1 MSDVTVEGKTRES
14 FASRFGL
21 LMTLVG
27 VSVGLGNVWRFPYMA
42 GKFGGAAFVVF
53 YVFVVLIIGIP
64 GLMAEYALGRY
75 TQRGTFGAF
84 AKAGFPGGKGVGVWF
99 WLVTT
104 FAVGYYCNVIGWVL
118 WYTVVEL
125 LRGVGGVA
133 MNPGVILPPDAGFN
147 ATSFFLQLLCT
158 AAVMLACAI
167 VLVKGLK
174 QGIEKAS
181 SWIMP
186 AFYILFLILIIRSV
200 TLPGAGKGLIWYIGG
215 FRFKDLTG
223 YAMAASMGQV
233 IFSLSLGGTFMVVY
247 GSYLSKQTPLPRTAV
262 INGVGDTV
270 AALMAG
276 FAIFPA
282 VFAFGIEPASGPGLL
297 FFTLPK
303 VWQSMP
309 LGWLFAI
316 FFYAALFGAAFLSAI
331 AAFEVMIAGIVDNTK
346 LNRTQATWLMVAI
359 GFVLAIPPMINF
371 KVFLPWDLFWGS
383 GMQTL
388 GSVLAV
394 VAMVW
399 VVKRAEGLKEL
410 GEGTGKKFPM
420 FLYWWIRIVVP
431 LAVLFV
437 GLNWLFESVLHINI
451 FGG

>member
-1 MSDVTVEGKTRES
+1 MSDQKIEAKTRES

-21 LMTLVG
+21 LMTLIG

-42 GKFGGAAFVVF
+42 GRFGGAAFVVF
-53 YVFVVLIIGIP
+53 YLFVVVIIGIP
-64 GLMAEYALGRY
+64 ALMAEYSLGRY

-118 WYTVVEL
+118 WYAVTEL
-125 LRGVGGVA
+125 LSAFGAVINAGI
-133 MNPGVILPPDAGFN
+133 ILPPDAGFN
-147 ATSFFLQLLCT
+147 GTSFLLQLLFT
-158 AAVMLACAI
+158 AI
-167 VLVKGLK
+167 VMFSCALVLVRGLK
-174 QGIEKAS
+174 AGIEKS
-181 SWIMP
+181 SRWIMP
-186 AFYILFLILIIRSV
+186 AFFILFLILIIRAV
-200 TLPGAGKGLIWYIGG
+200 TLPGAGKGIAWYIGG
-215 FRFKDLTG
+215 FRFSELKG
-223 YAMAASMGQV
+223 YAMAASLGQV

-247 GSYLSKQTPLPRTAV
+247 GSYLNRQTPLPRTAV
-262 INGVGDTV
+262 INGIGDTV

-282 VFAFGIEPASGPGLL
+282 VFAFGIEPSSGPGLI

-303 VWQSMP
+303 VFDSMP
-309 LGWLFAI
+309 AGWLFAI
-316 FFYAALFGAAFLSAI
+316 FFYMALFGAAFLSAI
-331 AAFEVMIAGIVDNTK
+331 AAFEVMIAGITDNTRLDRK
-346 LNRTQATWLMVAI
+346 QATWVMVAI

-371 KVFLPWDLFWGS
+371 KVFTPWDLFWGS

-394 VAMVW
+394 IAMVW
-399 VVKRAEGLKEL
+399 VVKRSEGLL
-410 GEGTGKKFPM
+410 TLAEGTGKKFPL
-420 FLYWWIRIVVP
+420 FLYWWMRVVVP
-431 LAVLFV
+431 LAILFV
-437 GLNWLFESVLHINI
+437 GIHWLLESVFHINI